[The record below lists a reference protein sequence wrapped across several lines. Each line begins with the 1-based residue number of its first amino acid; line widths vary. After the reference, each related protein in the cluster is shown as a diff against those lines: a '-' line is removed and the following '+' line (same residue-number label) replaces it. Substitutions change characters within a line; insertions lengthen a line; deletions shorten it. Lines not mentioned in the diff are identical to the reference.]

1 LFVFEIHRSAPNKD
15 LDRSLPFLRY
25 VLKAFIQG
33 KPLRHPVH
41 PALVHFPIGLFLLS
55 LILDLV
61 SYVWSDS
68 TGLVRASF
76 YAMAA
81 GFGVGLLAIVAGL
94 VDRSDIRMDHPA
106 RKTVNLHM
114 TLNLIAMALYVIN
127 LFLRAGQVDRDT
139 TPPIPLLLSV
149 VGVGI
154 ILFSGYLGGTM
165 VYDDGI
171 GVGRHRRYTRTPRQT
186 IDVSMFE
193 RQDGWVAV
201 CDADAL
207 KEGESL
213 RVDWDGNIIAIARY
227 AGEVYAFQE
236 FCTHRY
242 GPLSE
247 GKLSNYQVECPWHRS
262 CFDIRTGKVVEGP
275 AKVDLKSY
283 SAAVRAGKIFI
294 R

>member
-1 LFVFEIHRSAPNKD
+1 M
-15 LDRSLPFLRY
+15 
-25 VLKAFIQG
+25 LKAIVQG
-33 KPLRHPVH
+33 KPFGHPVH
-41 PALVHFPIGLFLLS
+41 PALVHFPIGLFILS
-55 LILDLV
+55 LVLDIA
-61 SYVWSDS
+61 SYAWEDS
-68 TGLVRASF
+68 TNLVRASF
-76 YAMAA
+76 YAMAT
-81 GFGVGLLAIVAGL
+81 GFGIGLLVIVAGFA
-94 VDRSDIRMDHPA
+94 DRSDIRLDHPA

-114 TLNLIAMALYVIN
+114 TLNLTAMGLYAIN
-127 LFLRAGQVDRDT
+127 LFLRVGQLDRDT
-139 TPPIPLLLSV
+139 IPLVPLLLSL

-154 ILFSGYLGGTM
+154 ILVSGYLGGTM

-201 CDADAL
+201 CDAAAI
-207 KEGESL
+207 KEGETL
-213 RVDWDGNIIAIARY
+213 RISWNGTIIAIAKQ
-227 AGEVYAFQE
+227 GNDVYAFQE

-247 GKLSNYQVECPWHRS
+247 GKLYDHTVECPWHRS

-275 AKVDLKSY
+275 AKVDLKTY
-283 SAAVRAGKIFI
+283 SAAMRAGKIFI